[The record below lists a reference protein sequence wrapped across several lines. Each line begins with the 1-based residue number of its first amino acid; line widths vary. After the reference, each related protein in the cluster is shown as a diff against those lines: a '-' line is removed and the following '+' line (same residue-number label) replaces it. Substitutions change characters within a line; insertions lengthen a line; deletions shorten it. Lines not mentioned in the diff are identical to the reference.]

1 MGAAVWSLWWVWG
14 AAALVLAILEVMVPG
29 FVFLGFA
36 VGALAVTLLLLN
48 TGMALGLPLLLL
60 IFAALS
66 LMAWLALRR
75 IFAGPGGQVRTFR
88 DDIND

>member
-1 MGAAVWSLWWVWG
+1 MGPALWTLWWVWG
-14 AAALVLAILEVMVPG
+14 AAALVLAILEVLVPG

-36 VGALAVTLLLLN
+36 AGALAVSLLLLN
-48 TGMALGLPLLLL
+48 TGIAVGLPLLLL

-66 LMAWLALRR
+66 LLAWLVMRR
-75 IFAGPGGQVRTFR
+75 VFSGPGSRVRTFE